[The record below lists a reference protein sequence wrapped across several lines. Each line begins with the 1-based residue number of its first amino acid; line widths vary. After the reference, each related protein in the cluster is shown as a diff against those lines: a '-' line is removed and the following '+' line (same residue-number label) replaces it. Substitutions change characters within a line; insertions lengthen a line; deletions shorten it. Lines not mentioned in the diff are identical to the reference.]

1 MRIKIKPTDKVTIE
15 LSQVER
21 QLLLDSIVVPS
32 HLLKSVRLALV
43 KGGKISSGFT
53 LDELEELNGY
63 IASEANHTTNIKHRN
78 QFDKIF
84 LRAEKLL
91 NSYTDE
97 EDEPDEEGDD
107 CILELPEVDLLVDDI
122 NAKIDSEIYKYENS
136 ITPVFGGLTFAQVQ
150 LLVQSD
156 WESKTDAIQF
166 NEKISLSQLKGSMF
180 LNNARIML
188 SEILK
193 QDGVKLTKRDNLNQ
207 KFVRKMYEELAFT
220 KEARY
225 RMPTKDRKVINEED
239 CFDLHIQK
247 TIILMAGVVRNHRGF
262 IKITN
267 KGKDLLEEENAGKLF
282 SLLFKTFFRK
292 FNVLYLTIIE
302 DFDIYQN
309 TIAYPIYMSGKFFS
323 NWTEPD
329 HIGREALLPDIW
341 EESQLLDGDNLGWL
355 VNRTVFDPLS
365 WFGLLEKRE
374 ISQEIHIA
382 PKYEIRKSPLYDE
395 FLTFN
400 LTPPDYKNYPPSK
413 NSFVH

>member
-1 MRIKIKPTDKVTIE
+1 M
-15 LSQVER
+15 
-21 QLLLDSIVVPS
+21 
-32 HLLKSVRLALV
+32 
-43 KGGKISSGFT
+43 
-53 LDELEELNGY
+53 NGY